1 MPTTHHVPRESH
13 QSVKPVAQ
21 NKRLIVASILL
32 AGLAIV
38 LVWPALF
45 SGDSGNQTALAAG
58 GAADPAG
65 SPTPSTEECLENTAW
80 PSQFE
85 VPFTSH
91 FQKGTPYGPWHGN
104 LLQYQYLETP
114 GMVTA
119 NFRSY
124 FRRCTNLPF
133 VPLSFFR
140 KPCEYYFSRDPSRN
154 NEWQAWVYS
163 TKLKKYFRLASNL
176 GPLAPDFVARYQAL
190 RPAGC
195 ANRPMFRTPMPVRH
209 PPGGEP
215 VEWFL
220 TQGSAKVTPSP
231 QGEGYYAAMATPVR
245 GPDNKL
251 YKPPYA
257 FAGEPPGAGF
267 LIGHKRSVYG
277 ELVYDWKRFVIKTS
291 FPPDTFTPP
300 SKGYTEIKGIK
311 APPPPAPSPS
321 PGASPEP
328 TPPKHPNCVA
338 CHMSN
343 LHDGQTFYVE
353 ARRVVAGAI
362 IDTKKKKR

>member
-1 MPTTHHVPRESH
+1 MPTYHHVPRESH
-13 QSVKPVAQ
+13 QSVNPDVQNQRLLVA
-21 NKRLIVASILL
+21 LVLL

-38 LVWPALF
+38 LVWPVLF
-45 SGDSGNQTALAAG
+45 PGGSANQAAR
-58 GAADPAG
+58 GASEPAASS
-65 SPTPSTEECLENTAW
+65 SPSIEACLENVAW

-85 VPFTSH
+85 IPFTAH
-91 FQKGTPYGPWHGN
+91 FQKGTRYGTWRGN
-104 LLQYQYLETP
+104 LLQYQYLDQD
-114 GMVTA
+114 GVVTA

-124 FRRCTNLPF
+124 FRKCTNLPF
-133 VPLSFFR
+133 VPLSFFG
-140 KPCEYYFSRDPSRN
+140 KPCEYFFSRDPSRN

-163 TKLKKYFRLASNL
+163 TKRKKYFRLASNL
-176 GPLAPDFVARYQAL
+176 GPMVPDFVARYQAL

-195 ANRPMFRTPMPVRH
+195 SSRPMFRTPLPVRN

-220 TQGSAKVTPSP
+220 TQGSAQVKTSPKV
-231 QGEGYYAAMATPVR
+231 EGYYAAMATATPVSD
-245 GPDNKL
+245 GSPDNKS

-267 LIGHKRSVYG
+267 LIGHPQHVYG
-277 ELVYDWKRFVIKTS
+277 EIIYDWRRFVIKTG

-300 SKGYTEIKGIK
+300 SDGYTEIKGIK

-328 TPPKHPNCVA
+328 TPKHPNCVI

-343 LHDGQTFYVE
+343 LSDGQTFYIE
-353 ARRVVAGAI
+353 RRRVIGAAV
-362 IDTKKKKR
+362 IDEKKKR